1 MIANGAAPNA
11 ATVQDLSCFPLTTK
25 APTVQANQYDSH
37 EPGDHPKVFIS
48 YTHDSE
54 EHRGAVLAFA
64 DFLVRHGIDVVL
76 DRWATDRRRDWQA
89 WMTENITESDYVLVI
104 ASEGYRRMGDGTGPN
119 HLNLG
124 GQSEGALLRDRLQG
138 DRATWTAKILPVLL
152 PGHGK
157 DEIPDFL
164 QPNAADRYEVP
175 ANTPEA
181 AESLLRVL
189 TRQPRDVPPPL
200 GPRVVLPPRPVS
212 GPARIAVPRGLPVS
226 WRPELPPDFRPQQPV
241 VEVHLVPASPFARY
255 GVLQLE
261 RIGDELAAS
270 GRATGLF
277 SQSQAVSVGS
287 SADAAWALST
297 DRRTGGCGL
306 AVLRGGQRTCWFAL
320 PSANIGWILDRAD
333 LTSKLTERL
342 DLLLRIGLPFP
353 DSFAPAIALEP
364 VSLTRLGDLSE
375 AGANSAS
382 LPLSPP
388 ERIRVAPEEAFLV
401 EELHR
406 SRQDVAEELAAR
418 LAVAFKR

>member
-1 MIANGAAPNA
+1 MAQENR
-11 ATVQDLSCFPLTTK
+11 
-25 APTVQANQYDSH
+25 YDSH
-37 EPGDHPKVFIS
+37 EPGDHPKVFVS

-54 EHRGAVLAFA
+54 QHREAVLTFA

-89 WMTENITESDYVLVI
+89 WMTARITESDYVLVI
-104 ASEGYRRMGDGTGPN
+104 ASEGYRRMGDGNGPDD
-119 HLNLG
+119 LNLG
-124 GQSEGALLRDRLQG
+124 GQSEAALLRDLLQG

-152 PGHGK
+152 AGHGK
-157 DEIPDFL
+157 EEIPKFL
-164 QPNAADRYEVP
+164 QPNAADRYEVR

-200 GPRVVLPPRPVS
+200 GPRVVLPPRS
-212 GPARIAVPRGLPVS
+212 GAAPARIAVPDGIPVS
-226 WRPELPPDFRPQQPV
+226 WRSELLPPGFRPQGPV
-241 VEVHLVPASPFARY
+241 VEVHLIPASPFTRY
-255 GVLQLE
+255 RMLQLE

-270 GRATGLF
+270 ARADGLF
-277 SQSQAVSVGS
+277 SQSQAISVGS
-287 SADAAWALST
+287 SADAAWAVST
-297 DRRTGGCGL
+297 DWRTGECGL

-342 DLLLRIGLPFP
+342 DLLLRISLPAP

-364 VSLTRLGDLSE
+364 VSLTRLGNLSE
-375 AGANSAS
+375 VTANSAS
-382 LPLSPP
+382 LPLNPP
-388 ERIRVAPEEAFLV
+388 ERLRVAPEEAFLV
-401 EELHR
+401 DELRR

-418 LAVAFKR
+418 LTVAFRR